1 MRFLIELI
9 NLKYNIMNTKVYAEL
24 ISRTGCE
31 EVKERLVR
39 AIEDINDTKIARFI
53 DIMYGI
59 DKSVN
64 DLKPKTL
71 DYNSRVC
78 TLVKLDYLN
87 DKVDFI
93 YEDTNTRYFPTQEDA
108 DNYSTTGN
116 YDYNKSH
123 YNPKDEYPFKGEHT
137 HTATNWTT
145 ISEWE
150 DRAEPTVVE

>member
-1 MRFLIELI
+1 
-9 NLKYNIMNTKVYAEL
+9 MNTKVYAEL

-31 EVKERLVR
+31 EIKDRLVR
-39 AIEDINDTKIARFI
+39 AMENCNDSKIARFI
-53 DIMYGI
+53 DVVYGI

-64 DLKPKTL
+64 DFKPKTL

-93 YEDTNTRYFPTQEDA
+93 YEDTNVRYFPTQEDA
-108 DNYSTTGN
+108 DNYSATGQ
-116 YDYNKSH
+116 YDYSKSH
-123 YNPKDEYPFKGEHT
+123 YDVKDEYPFKGEYT
-137 HTATNWTT
+137 HTRTNWTT
-145 ISEWE
+145 MSEWK